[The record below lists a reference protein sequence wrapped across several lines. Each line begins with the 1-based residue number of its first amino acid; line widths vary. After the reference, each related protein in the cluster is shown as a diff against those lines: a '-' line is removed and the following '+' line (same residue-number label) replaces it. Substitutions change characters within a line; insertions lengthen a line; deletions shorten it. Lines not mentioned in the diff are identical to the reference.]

1 MVTIEDIREA
11 AQRIAPYIHRTPVM
25 SSHLLNEMLGAE
37 LYFKCEN
44 MQKAGAFKGR
54 GATNTVRQ
62 LTDEEV
68 TRGVA
73 THSSGNHAGALSWA
87 AQKRGVK
94 CTVVMPDDAPKVK
107 IAAAKGYGADVVFC
121 ENTPQ
126 AREAELERIVKETGA
141 VVIHPYDNDRI
152 IAGQGTSA
160 LELLEDYPNLDVII
174 APVGGGGLIS
184 GIAATVRGQEAEG
197 RTTSGQRQTTND
209 GMRVIAAE
217 PELADDAWRSMQSG
231 KVEPPSSP
239 KTIADGLRAG
249 ICQRTFDYMR
259 EHDVEV
265 VTCSEKSI
273 TEAQNLIMSRVK
285 TVVEPSGAVPFAVV
299 LENAEQFKGKKVG
312 IVISGGNMDAAST
325 T

>member
-1 MVTIEDIREA
+1 MVTIEDIRDA

-25 SSHLLNEMLGAE
+25 SSHLLNEMLGTE

-68 TRGVA
+68 ARGVA

-87 AQKRGVK
+87 AQQRGVK
-94 CTVVMPDDAPKVK
+94 CTVVMPEDAPKVK
-107 IAAAKGYGADVVFC
+107 IAAAKGYGANVVFC

-141 VVIHPYDNDRI
+141 VVIHPYDNDQI

-160 LELLEDYPNLDVII
+160 LELLEDHPDLEVII

-184 GIAATVRGQEAEG
+184 GIASAVRGQE
-197 RTTSGQRQTTND
+197 SGARRV
-209 GMRVIAAE
+209 RVIAAE

-231 KVEPPSSP
+231 KVEPPSPP

-249 ICQRTFDYMR
+249 ICQRTLDYMR
-259 EHDVEV
+259 EHEVEV
-265 VTCSEKSI
+265 MTCSEKSI

-285 TVVEPSGAVPFAVV
+285 TVVEPSGAVPLAVV
-299 LENAEQFKGKKVG
+299 LENSDQFKGKKVG
-312 IVISGGNMDAAST
+312 IVISGGNMDAT
-325 T
+325 